1 MKTILFVA
9 LLVIALAASAYI
21 WRDKIGKR
29 QVSAATVARNPQ
41 ELPERPAA
49 TQISEAVKRQCFE
62 ASRQAI
68 LKELKAPNT
77 ARFAA
82 DMSEVLIEPEQVGS
96 YLLASYVD
104 VQDGLG
110 AFNRVK
116 WQTLLDKDQKVA
128 WMKFDDDEIEPLEVV
143 FRRLK
148 GLPPPQG
155 EQPSAR
161 EGADRTEGANEERAR
176 LRMEEVS
183 DPRNRGP
190 FHAFA
195 QKYITSEL
203 ESQKHRNIKHSA
215 LPKKDDQYTACYW
228 LGKDVWE
235 ATGVVQSNPP
245 SSTRRLRQPWKISMA
260 VSEDNQPEV
269 LSYLLGKEEVGA
281 PEVARSRAGVA
292 PTESK

>member
-1 MKTILFVA
+1 MKTILSVA
-9 LLVIALAASAYI
+9 LLVIALGASAYL
-21 WRDKIGKR
+21 WREKVGKR
-29 QVSAATVARNPQ
+29 QVTAATVANNPQ
-41 ELPERPAA
+41 KLIESAAA
-49 TQISEAVKRQCFE
+49 TQIGEAVKRQCFE

-82 DMSEVLIEPEQVGS
+82 NMSEVLIESGEVGS

-110 AFNRVK
+110 AFNRIK

-148 GLPPPQG
+148 GLPSPEG
-155 EQPSAR
+155 EQPAAR
-161 EGADRTEGANEERAR
+161 EKADPIAEANEERER
-176 LRMEEVS
+176 LRMEATS
-183 DPRNRGP
+183 DLRNRAP

-195 QKYITSEL
+195 QKYITSQL

-235 ATGVVQSNPP
+235 ASGVVQSNPP

-260 VSEDNQPEV
+260 VSEENQPEV

-281 PEVARSRAGVA
+281 PDVARSRAGVA